1 LDYTKNEK
9 GDLIMKVIIVK
20 DNVEGGKEG
29 YKLFADAKKNGAT
42 TFGLA
47 TGSTPITTYQE
58 IIKSDLDFTDSISI
72 NLDEYVGLPE
82 DSDQS
87 YDYFM
92 HENLFNAK
100 PFKHSYLPN
109 GRAADLEAEAK
120 HYDQIIEDNPIDLQI
135 LGIGRNGHIGFNEP
149 GTPADSTTHKVSLTQ
164 STIDAN
170 ARFFEH
176 EEDVPRYAISMGLAS
191 IMKSKHIL
199 IEAYGEDKA
208 DAIKGMIEGP
218 VTTDLPASVLQ
229 NHDNVTVII
238 DEAAASKLS
247 NK

>member
-1 LDYTKNEK
+1 
-9 GDLIMKVIIVK
+9 MKVIIVK

-199 IEAYGEDKA
+199 IEAYGKDKA